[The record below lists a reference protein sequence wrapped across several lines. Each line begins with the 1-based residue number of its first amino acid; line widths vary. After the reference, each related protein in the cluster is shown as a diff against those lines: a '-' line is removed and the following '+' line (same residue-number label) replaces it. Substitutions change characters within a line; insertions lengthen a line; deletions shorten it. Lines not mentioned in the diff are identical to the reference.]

1 MEELGMP
8 PKQTCVICYA
18 GDCTAGKQSDFDGL
32 QVNSADR
39 HDQTLVEAR
48 MLGVASSAGSMQ
60 TKAKSSGISTKKQS
74 DYWLKRF
81 MASFDKLST
90 FLRRCPRA
98 ATHMQASESH
108 ALAST
113 LEPSA
118 RSNSY

>member
-1 MEELGMP
+1 MP
-8 PKQTCVICYA
+8 VKQTCVFCCA
-18 GDCTAGKQSDFDGL
+18 ADCTTGKQSHFDGL
-32 QVNSADR
+32 QVNSADG
-39 HDQTLVEAR
+39 HDQTLVDGR
-48 MLGVASSAGSMQ
+48 MIGVASSAESRQ
-60 TKAKSSGISTKKQS
+60 TKAKSSDISTKKQS

-90 FLRRCPRA
+90 FLRRRPRA

-108 ALAST
+108 ALASA